1 MRIVWK
7 DSFIN
12 NCKPVKYR
20 ERYIQNSSDGWVTD
34 IPGDNN
40 IYRTR
45 NCALNA
51 VDKILGEEGIKRRSK
66 RLDSGIDIIGTKDD
80 KRIG

>member
-12 NCKPVKYR
+12 NYKPVKYR
-20 ERYIQNSSDGWVTD
+20 DRIIQNTSNGWVTD
-34 IPGDNN
+34 LPGDDN

-51 VDKILGEEGIKRRSK
+51 VDKILGVDGIKRRSK
-66 RLDSGIDIIGTKDD
+66 RMDEGIDIIGK
-80 KRIG
+80 KKKSS